1 MYNELGYIDVEPF
14 KINECNSKD
23 TMIINEKENHL
34 ELKVHNTG
42 KFDCFEVLAGGLGKT
57 TKSKIYYGLNS
68 KNNPITFFDSNISES
83 NYSSINSSTIISNI
97 YAIGIRDNCKHLTY
111 KTKLKNFNYY
121 NDKLNYY
128 YFDNFV
134 FQKNSTDL
142 QIEIKKMKPLK
153 LATLDYKNNKLT
165 IYLMNYF
172 QECKKLS
179 KISINHSSY
188 FKIEFDKEVNIL
200 DVFDIVSKVDA
211 TLHMCVLHKT
221 PSYTFTVYDI
231 SKKGYIFNN
240 YKNKKY
246 KNEKML
252 NFNIC
257 KNEEEKNKI
266 FINLLDLFININE
279 DNKNVYLPFVNFYK
293 NMEYQ
298 EIEFL
303 EYYKVIEVIDN
314 EKNLGIKCKEPL
326 LKKYLE
332 KYSKLK
338 KYFFENESIDDLSNE
353 IRSLRNYYSHIG
365 FYIKDLPVPTKNPK
379 RYKKINSQWL
389 YDVKRLVKIIAYNEM
404 YEKANIKINE
414 LELINYLY

>member
-1 MYNELGYIDVEPF
+1 MYNELGYIDIEPF

-23 TMIINEKENHL
+23 TMIINEKENYL

-42 KFDCFEVLAGGLGKT
+42 KFDCFEVLVGGLGKS

-97 YAIGIRDNCKHLTY
+97 YAIGIRDNCEHLTY
-111 KTKLKNFNYY
+111 KTKLKKFNYY

-142 QIEIKKMKPLK
+142 QIEIKKMEPLK
-153 LATLDYKNNKLT
+153 LATLAYKNNKLT

-179 KISINHSSY
+179 QISIKHSSY
-188 FKIEFDKEVNIL
+188 FKIEFDEEVNIFYI
-200 DVFDIVSKVDA
+200 FDIVSKVDA

-221 PSYTFTVYDI
+221 PSYTFTVYD
-231 SKKGYIFNN
+231 SSEKGYIFNN

-257 KNEEEKNKI
+257 KNEEDKNKI
-266 FINLLDLFININE
+266 FINLLELFININE
-279 DNKNVYLPFVNFYK
+279 DNKNVYLPFINFYK

-298 EIEFL
+298 EIE
-303 EYYKVIEVIDN
+303 
-314 EKNLGIKCKEPL
+314 KNI
-326 LKKYLE
+326 
-332 KYSKLK
+332 
-338 KYFFENESIDDLSNE
+338 
-353 IRSLRNYYSHIG
+353 
-365 FYIKDLPVPTKNPK
+365 
-379 RYKKINSQWL
+379 
-389 YDVKRLVKIIAYNEM
+389 
-404 YEKANIKINE
+404 
-414 LELINYLY
+414 